1 MAYERFFVNCKMP
14 QRGEI
19 QALYPVIPLY
29 MCFFEKDF
37 FIISILEFEKV
48 VSSC

>member
-1 MAYERFFVNCKMP
+1 MTDLFIVNCKAP
-14 QRGEI
+14 KRGEI
-19 QALYPVIPLY
+19 QALYPVTSLY

-37 FIISILEFEKV
+37 FIISIPEFEKV

>member
-1 MAYERFFVNCKMP
+1 MTDLFIVNCKTP

-19 QALYPVIPLY
+19 QALYSVISPY

-37 FIISILEFEKV
+37 FIISNPEFEV

>member
-1 MAYERFFVNCKMP
+1 MTDLFIVNCKTS

-19 QALYPVIPLY
+19 QALHPVISLY

-37 FIISILEFEKV
+37 FIILIPEFEKV